1 MSEKKWVVYLV
12 QCSDN
17 SLYCG
22 ISNDIKNR
30 LMEHNSGKGAK
41 YTKSRR
47 PVDLVGI
54 SPERTKS
61 EALKLEYSIKQLP
74 ADKKLAALK
83 RKENGMTISKK
94 DLLALNKDIKAL
106 ERKIE
111 KLIREFDKGK
121 KAKVT
126 KKATAKPVKAKT
138 IKRLPAKKAHA
149 KKRPAKLTATDKV
162 LRIINRSKK
171 GVDVATL
178 MRNTGFDNKKIS
190 NILHRT
196 YKQGKIKRVEK
207 GIYVGA

>member
-12 QCSDN
+12 RCFDN

-54 SPERTKS
+54 SPEMTKS
-61 EALKLEYSIKQLP
+61 EALKMEYKIKELP
-74 ADKKLAALK
+74 ADKKITELT
-83 RKENGMTISKK
+83 RKEIGMTISKK
-94 DLLALNKDIKAL
+94 DLQALNKAVKVL
-106 ERKIE
+106 ERKME
-111 KLIREFDKGK
+111 KLIKEFDKRK

-138 IKRLPAKKAHA
+138 IKRLPVKKAPA
-149 KKRPAKLTATDKV
+149 KKRPAKLTATAKV

-178 MRNTGFDNKKIS
+178 MKKTGFDNKKIS
-190 NILHRT
+190 NILHRAF
-196 YKQGKIKRVEK
+196 KAGKIKRMDRGK
-207 GIYVGA
+207 YIGT